1 MWAGYWASSSR
12 FATSFLPQEMG
23 ATTTCEELGMFDDNM
38 ANYGWAAFGRT
49 ERNAYCNLD
58 AVKYRTIRN
67 GNENGSVYL
76 GGTYQFD
83 NGMEFTADVHYWET
97 EADNVYYPYFVQ
109 QAYDAGYII
118 NNAGEILGA
127 FGTDYTGGSINPL
140 VWDSYGYAYG
150 FGQRF
155 FAEKNW
161 QADYDEDTLSYTMAL
176 SGNFEFNEAIWD
188 WEVAYVYDDYYYL
201 QGSDDVMNDSLDAWS
216 CGGVIDHYPEL
227 CTDGAYG
234 YSVFNPDTYW
244 GTYEMAASY
253 GLWEYAFIEG
263 ESSSESI
270 SASISGELF
279 NMPAGPVG
287 FSLFLED
294 NQTDYMIDP
303 SQAYDDD
310 RVWGRSTTEGGGER
324 TRTSY
329 SVEFALPLTAD
340 LNLYVA
346 ERYDDYDEK
355 STQIGGKRTSQ
366 ITFSWKATDNLL
378 VRGGWG
384 ESFAAP
390 SLPYIY
396 KGLSGSFGTP
406 CDYYGRWLNTG
417 ETLGGL
423 CTGYTQL
430 NARENSRGNLN
441 LRAETG
447 ENYNF
452 GIVVDLVDTAKVKMD
467 MTLDFVEL
475 ELNDI
480 VIGTSVSQLLIDE
493 MICKVQESGDT
504 VSGYNYSSSYCSD
517 VYSNVIRGAEWTP
530 QGGGTAPDIT
540 PPEGGITSV
549 EYGFINGAG
558 RFYRGADFGMSSRF
572 LTDNA
577 GDFFLGLSI
586 AYVDDERRSDTAGDP
601 FVSIMNQ
608 ERRLRSRSYLS
619 LSWTKND
626 WSAGV
631 STQRIGSMNYQSS
644 FAPTTSGDGRV
655 KINPYYDIG
664 SFVRYD
670 FEEGHFLAVSIS
682 NLMDDIPEKNE
693 DLGWP
698 WFARYYYSPVG
709 REVFVTYRYTF

>member
-1 MWAGYWASSSR
+1 MMMI
-12 FATSFLPQEMG
+12 E
-23 ATTTCEELGMFDDNM
+23 
-38 ANYGWAAFGRT
+38 YG
-49 ERNAYCNLD
+49 
-58 AVKYRTIRN
+58 V
-67 GNENGSVYL
+67 
-76 GGTYQFD
+76 
-83 NGMEFTADVHYWET
+83 
-97 EADNVYYPYFVQ
+97 VQ
-109 QAYDAGYII
+109 
-118 NNAGEILGA
+118 
-127 FGTDYTGGSINPL
+127 P
-140 VWDSYGYAYG
+140 
-150 FGQRF
+150 
-155 FAEKNW
+155 
-161 QADYDEDTLSYTMAL
+161 
-176 SGNFEFNEAIWD
+176 
-188 WEVAYVYDDYYYL
+188 
-201 QGSDDVMNDSLDAWS
+201 
-216 CGGVIDHYPEL
+216 
-227 CTDGAYG
+227 
-234 YSVFNPDTYW
+234 
-244 GTYEMAASY
+244 
-253 GLWEYAFIEG
+253 
-263 ESSSESI
+263 
-270 SASISGELF
+270 
-279 NMPAGPVG
+279 
-287 FSLFLED
+287 
-294 NQTDYMIDP
+294 
-303 SQAYDDD
+303 
-310 RVWGRSTTEGGGER
+310 TEGGGER

-329 SVEFALPLTAD
+329 SVDFALPLTAN
-340 LNLYVA
+340 LNLYLA
-346 ERYDDYDEK
+346 GRYDDYDEK
-355 STQIGGKRTSQ
+355 STQIGGKRTDQ
-366 ITFSWKATDNLL
+366 VTFSWKPTDNLL

-452 GIVVDLVDTAKVKMD
+452 GIVVDLVDSAKVKMD

-480 VIGTSVSQLLIDE
+480 VIGTSVSQILIDE
-493 MICKVQESGDT
+493 MICKVQEAGDT
-504 VSGYNYSSSYCSD
+504 VEGYSYSDGYCND
-517 VYSNVIRGAEWTP
+517 IYAMVVRGAEWQP
-530 QGGGTAPDIT
+530 QGGGTAPDIQI
-540 PPEGGITSV
+540 PEGGITSV

-558 RFYRGADFGMSSRF
+558 RYYRGADFGLSSRF

-577 GDFFLGLSI
+577 GDFFVGLSI
-586 AYVDDERRSDTAGDP
+586 AYVDDERRSDTPGDP
-601 FVSIMNQ
+601 FISIMNQ

-626 WSAGV
+626 WAAGI

-644 FAPTTSGDGRV
+644 FAPTTNGDGRV

-670 FEEGHFLAVSIS
+670 FDEGHFLAVSVS

-698 WFARYYYSPVG
+698 WFATYYYSPVG

>member
-1 MWAGYWASSSR
+1 
-12 FATSFLPQEMG
+12 
-23 ATTTCEELGMFDDNM
+23 
-38 ANYGWAAFGRT
+38 
-49 ERNAYCNLD
+49 
-58 AVKYRTIRN
+58 
-67 GNENGSVYL
+67 
-76 GGTYQFD
+76 
-83 NGMEFTADVHYWET
+83 
-97 EADNVYYPYFVQ
+97 
-109 QAYDAGYII
+109 
-118 NNAGEILGA
+118 
-127 FGTDYTGGSINPL
+127 
-140 VWDSYGYAYG
+140 
-150 FGQRF
+150 
-155 FAEKNW
+155 
-161 QADYDEDTLSYTMAL
+161 
-176 SGNFEFNEAIWD
+176 
-188 WEVAYVYDDYYYL
+188 
-201 QGSDDVMNDSLDAWS
+201 
-216 CGGVIDHYPEL
+216 
-227 CTDGAYG
+227 
-234 YSVFNPDTYW
+234 
-244 GTYEMAASY
+244 
-253 GLWEYAFIEG
+253 
-263 ESSSESI
+263 
-270 SASISGELF
+270 
-279 NMPAGPVG
+279 MPAGPVG

-303 SQAYDDD
+303 SQAYDDE